1 VFGLF
6 NWYMS
11 INNLDMLIPL
21 WQTIIG
27 LGIFMF
33 VDDWIEHNITAD
45 TPFRIIWEWIYKRIK
60 K

>member
-1 VFGLF
+1 
-6 NWYMS
+6 MS